1 MNKNVL
7 AELSIFCSTLE
18 HEFHSVSLVCEISL
32 YAWGQMALIKNY
44 PWVRYGIR
52 IPQIKAGLRQEIKNS
67 QLKKYPIQRMPW
79 CLGYLLKTCIVP
91 GRKEKSTQLGT
102 FQHFQSKSRNIFF
115 SFFWC
120 IFLLHHRNWKY
131 DSTDRF

>member
-1 MNKNVL
+1 MFLQNFQFF
-7 AELSIFCSTLE
+7 ARPLE

-67 QLKKYPIQRMPW
+67 QLKKYPYSTHALVFRLFVKNM
-79 CLGYLLKTCIVP
+79 YSP
-91 GRKEKSTQLGT
+91 GS
-102 FQHFQSKSRNIFF
+102 
-115 SFFWC
+115 
-120 IFLLHHRNWKY
+120 
-131 DSTDRF
+131 

>member
-1 MNKNVL
+1 MFLQNFQFF
-7 AELSIFCSTLE
+7 ARPLE

-67 QLKKYPIQRMPW
+67 RLKNTLIQRMPW

-102 FQHFQSKSRNIFF
+102 FQQSQSKSRNIFF
-115 SFFWC
+115 SFF
-120 IFLLHHRNWKY
+120 
-131 DSTDRF
+131 